1 MGMVGMGRF
10 AVIASKVAALSA
22 VGLLAALPLSSAY
35 AACTRPNFKITIP
48 DGAAATEEEMKTAA
62 QTLVTLDQEMG
73 EYLRCIKGDASQATV
88 GKDEAT
94 RQKLVQEYVDSHN
107 ATTDEL
113 AGLAACY
120 NAQVEAFRETK
131 GGAGGK
137 SADCSSHMAAAK
149 ERTPAPAPGG
159 TPTPSN
165 IVKEADGYSFELQ
178 GGAWSYTLIRDETP
192 RYCGERDGKH
202 CVRRTVF
209 VTNGSDQELECDA
222 YIKYEGTDAKGN
234 VQPAGRAV
242 VLRKSIRAVVA
253 SMAEQGVNAAT
264 FEASCKPRP
273 PMPPLKTEANCKYEV
288 VKPVN
293 ISDFYPKEAREA
305 DEQGPVVVEF
315 TVPGKAGSPTDVKVV
330 SSSLSSRLDQGAVQA
345 VSAMIMS
352 SPCKNQ
358 RYRLRLNFQLEE

>member
-1 MGMVGMGRF
+1 MRF
-10 AVIASKVAALSA
+10 AVIASKMAVLSA
-22 VGLLAALPLSSAY
+22 IGLVAALPLGSAY
-35 AACTRPNFKITIP
+35 AACTRPNFKITVP
-48 DGAAATEEEMKTAA
+48 DGAAATEAEMKTAA
-62 QTLVTLDQEMG
+62 QTLVKLDQEMG

-120 NAQVEAFRETK
+120 NAQVEAFQKTK

-137 SADCSSHMAAAK
+137 TADCSSHMAAAK
-149 ERTPAPAPGG
+149 NRTPGPAPGG
-159 TPTPSN
+159 TPMPSN

-178 GGAWSYTLIRDETP
+178 GGAWSYTLIRDDTP
-192 RYCGERDGKH
+192 RYCGDSEKH

-209 VTNGSDQELECDA
+209 VTNGSEQELECKA
-222 YIKYEGTDAKGN
+222 YIKYEGADAKGN
-234 VQPAGRAV
+234 AQPEAQAV
-242 VLRKSIRAVVA
+242 VLRKSVRAVIA
-253 SMAEQGVNAAT
+253 SMAHQGVNAAT

-273 PMPPLKTEANCKYEV
+273 PLPPLDTQAGCKYEV

-293 ISDFYPKEAREA
+293 ISDFYPPEAREA

-315 TVPGKAGSPTDVKVV
+315 TVPGKAASPTDIKVIA
-330 SSSLSSRLDQGAVQA
+330 SSLSPRLDQGAVQA
-345 VSAMIMS
+345 VGAMIMS
-352 SPCKNQ
+352 SQCKNQ